1 MPLRR
6 LLLALPLLLLAA
18 CGGSGSG
25 GSDPD
30 GDAPRDDGPAIGVLT
45 GRVVEAV
52 ADAPLANVSLTL
64 TRVDGNE
71 SRLATGMSAADGSYR
86 FDALPIGGRYRIDHA
101 LESYRTESYTDIV
114 IAGGEEAA
122 TRTLEP
128 VRLVSNDNAGSGSLA
143 GAITSAVDGEPLGGL
158 LLEFRRGINARTGE
172 IVATARTAAD
182 GSYAVAGLE
191 YGNLTCVITG
201 DGFAT
206 TYTTV
211 VALGGVDRIDQDAAV
226 SPRVDTGDTRIVLTW
241 GERPR
246 DLDAHLT
253 GPGAAGETPFRVY
266 FANKQADVAVLD
278 LDDTASFGPE
288 TVTVDASRSGTFRYS
303 VYNYSGDGGGRL
315 AESGARVQVLRPEG
329 VVADVF
335 VPRGEGDLWTVFDLI
350 DGEILPV
357 NTISRRSSN
366 DDHFAPETLR

>member
-1 MPLRR
+1 LRR
-6 LLLALPLLLLAA
+6 LLIALPLFLLAA

-25 GSDPD
+25 GSGPD

-71 SRLATGMSAADGSYR
+71 SVPATGTSAADGSYL
-86 FDALPIGGRYRIDHA
+86 FDTLPIGGRYRIDYA

-114 IAGGEEAA
+114 IVGAEEEAA

-143 GAITSAVDGEPLGGL
+143 GAITSAVDGAPLGGL

-182 GSYAVAGLE
+182 GSYAVTGLE
-191 YGNLTCVITG
+191 YGNLTCIITG

-241 GERPR
+241 GERPT

-253 GPGAAGETPFRVY
+253 GPGAAGEAPFRVY
-266 FANKQADVAVLD
+266 FADKQADVAVLD
-278 LDDTASFGPE
+278 LDDTSSFGPE

-303 VYNYSGDGGGRL
+303 VYNFSGENRGRL
-315 AESGARVQVLRPEG
+315 AESSARVQVLRPEG
-329 VVADVF
+329 VVADFF
-335 VPRGEGDLWTVFDLI
+335 VPRGDGNLWTVFDLI

-357 NTISRRSSN
+357 NTMSSRSSN